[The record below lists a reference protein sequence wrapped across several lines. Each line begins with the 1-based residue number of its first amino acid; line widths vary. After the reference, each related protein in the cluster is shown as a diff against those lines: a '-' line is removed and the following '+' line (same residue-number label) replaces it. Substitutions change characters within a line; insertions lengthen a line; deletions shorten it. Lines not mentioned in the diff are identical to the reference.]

1 MIIFY
6 NLLHIIKTTITMSNK
21 RIEINPAL
29 FSINGGNKTKKKREK
44 VVKPVITPII
54 SPNVLKNKLLKR
66 IKEHKNR
73 ETRETRENI
82 DSNKNNLETGS
93 EIKTYEKN
101 DDVLKYSNEFN
112 DSISYLQSLSKQKK
126 IENENNLYAKQ
137 KERRK
142 EELQRT
148 TLKNHSYIN
157 SNVNSMNAIPFVY
170 NELPDELREPL
181 IKVDTE
187 KLSINT
193 GSPINLKYKVDNIVP
208 YGVLKGGFKPTMREW
223 NKTQKNRDLF
233 SNDINSTS
241 STSSSNTSISNSNSN
256 ERENKLNAL
265 KEKIKEKQRM
275 QQQQLQQMQQFQELQ
290 QKQIQEIQQMQQM
303 QEHQKHQKQS
313 LAQQQQQEQQQQNI
327 ENIQQSH
334 NSHNSHADAN
344 ENSQTIKQICKKT
357 IRRKYTL
364 GKSKIK
370 KTVGI
375 LLKDR
380 NTRKKVIIAQK
391 ELKEKSIHDV
401 KKYLREHHLIKVGS
415 NAPNDILRKLYE
427 SAMLTGEINNN
438 NKDIMLHNFMKD
450 KEEDS
455 YNS

>member
-1 MIIFY
+1 
-6 NLLHIIKTTITMSNK
+6 MSNK

-73 ETRETRENI
+73 ETRENN
-82 DSNKNNLETGS
+82 DSNNNVVNPSNKNNVESIS
-93 EIKTYEKN
+93 ENQTYQKN

-233 SNDINSTS
+233 SNDSTS
-241 STSSSNTSISNSNSN
+241 ASASNSNISNGN

-290 QKQIQEIQQMQQM
+290 QKQIQQIQQMQQMQQM
-303 QEHQKHQKQS
+303 QEHQKQNVP
-313 LAQQQQQEQQQQNI
+313 LTLPLPLPPQQQNI
-327 ENIQQSH
+327 ENIQQLH
-334 NSHNSHADAN
+334 NSQSDVN

-455 YNS
+455 YN

>member
-1 MIIFY
+1 LIIFY

-73 ETRETRENI
+73 ETRENN
-82 DSNKNNLETGS
+82 DSNNNVVKPSNKNNVESIS
-93 EIKTYEKN
+93 ENQTYQKN

-193 GSPINLKYKVDNIVP
+193 GSPVNLKYKVDNIVP

-233 SNDINSTS
+233 SNDSTS
-241 STSSSNTSISNSNSN
+241 ASASNSNISNGN

-290 QKQIQEIQQMQQM
+290 QKQIQQIQQM
-303 QEHQKHQKQS
+303 QEHQKQNVP
-313 LAQQQQQEQQQQNI
+313 LPLPLPPQQQNI
-327 ENIQQSH
+327 ENIQQLH
-334 NSHNSHADAN
+334 NSHGDVN

-455 YNS
+455 YN